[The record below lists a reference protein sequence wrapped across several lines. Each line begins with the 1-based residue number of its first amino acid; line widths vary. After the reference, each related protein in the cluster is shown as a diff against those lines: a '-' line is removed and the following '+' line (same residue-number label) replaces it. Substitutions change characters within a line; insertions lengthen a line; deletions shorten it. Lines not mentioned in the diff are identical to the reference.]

1 MTSLGASCSENYAF
15 ITTWSRGVLAI
26 DVIFFVVYL
35 IFFVLFIISRLK
47 SPASRDI
54 LTGFFFGLAII
65 CSSIYF
71 IIRLIMLC
79 LSECGNVDFVQYSQG
94 EVAVVIFEHISEFL
108 LLVTILVFMTSHV
121 QFLAGKNPKPIRI
134 IYAVIAAVFAVIMLA
149 YIALDCYNFTN
160 YYSGV
165 PDGLYRADSRLGTA
179 YYAIYLIISI
189 VAVITLIICLV
200 QMNSC
205 HIASGTLKIWI
216 PIFSISQIV
225 WTALVIFEF
234 SYWLLESHDE
244 SDGVSVALEFLIDF
258 FQAIAYLSVIFIGTS
273 STVAAGGVQQTYG
286 PVEPAYGGLSEQAMY
301 TYQPPQQAVHQQY
314 QPYQQQTSTIQD
326 EPIYV
331 PSVGR

>member
-1 MTSLGASCSENYAF
+1 MTSLGTSCSEYAF
-15 ITTWSRGVLAI
+15 TTTWSRGVLAI

-35 IFFVLFIISRLK
+35 VFFVLFIISRLK

-54 LTGFFFGLAII
+54 LTGLFFGLAII

-79 LSECGNVDFVQYSQG
+79 LLECGNVHFVQYSRG
-94 EVAVVIFEHISEFL
+94 EVAVVIFERISEFL
-108 LLVTILVFMTSHV
+108 LLVTILVFMPSHI

-149 YIALDCYNFTN
+149 YIALDCYNLAN
-160 YYSGV
+160 YY
-165 PDGLYRADSRLGTA
+165 PDGLYRPDDKLGTA
-179 YYAIYLIISI
+179 YYAIYLVISI
-189 VAVITLIICLV
+189 VAVTTLIIYLA
-200 QMNSC
+200 QMNSH
-205 HIASGTLKIWI
+205 HILSGSLKIWI
-216 PIFSISQIV
+216 PILSISQIV

-234 SYWLLESHDE
+234 SYWLLEFHDE

-273 STVAAGGVQQTYG
+273 SAVAADGVQQTYG

-314 QPYQQQTSTIQD
+314 QPYQQQTPAIQD

-331 PSVGR
+331 PPVGR